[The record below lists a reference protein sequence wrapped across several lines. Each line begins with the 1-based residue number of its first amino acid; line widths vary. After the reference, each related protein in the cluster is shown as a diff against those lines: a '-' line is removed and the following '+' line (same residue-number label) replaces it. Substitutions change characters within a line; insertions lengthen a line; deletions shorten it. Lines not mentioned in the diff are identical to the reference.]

1 MCKKQQDSKTREV
14 EVASILQRVVQLTS
28 HRQPVPRI
36 DWQVSLPEVKVAG
49 DDESFINILC
59 HLVENA
65 QQATPPTGDVI
76 LSATIKDQ
84 QLILAIQDTGCGMDS
99 EFIHISLYRPFV
111 TTKGNM
117 GMGIGVYEAREYLH
131 SVGGKLTVETI
142 KDKGSIFR
150 LEFPLA
156 PIHSQQN
163 VA

>member
-1 MCKKQQDSKTREV
+1 
-14 EVASILQRVVQLTS
+14 
-28 HRQPVPRI
+28 
-36 DWQVSLPEVKVAG
+36 
-49 DDESFINILC
+49 
-59 HLVENA
+59 
-65 QQATPPTGDVI
+65 
-76 LSATIKDQ
+76 
-84 QLILAIQDTGCGMDS
+84 
-99 EFIHISLYRPFV
+99 
-111 TTKGNM
+111 M